1 MLAYAKNYRLLDA
14 LGNDLG
20 ALEVELETWQP
31 GDLITR
37 AEGDLRVIRVVSAL
51 AGDDPDGYLV
61 VEPA

>member
-1 MLAYAKNYRLLDA
+1 LAYAKNYRLLDV

-20 ALEVELETWQP
+20 ALEVQAETWRP

-37 AEGDLRVIRVVSAL
+37 ADGNLRVIRVVGAL
-51 AGDDPDGYLV
+51 TGDDPDGYLV